1 LKLAFSPGLRVATAL
16 LSMSTFM
23 GVSSAADHPYRV
35 GLMLPA
41 TGTYAALGTAIEN
54 GFRLYVDQQGGKFG
68 GRTIEIVTVDDE
80 SNPAKATDNINRLV
94 KRDRVDAVVGTV
106 HSGVAMAMV
115 RVARATNT
123 LLIIPNAG
131 AAAFTGALCAPNVF
145 RTSFT
150 NWQPAYAMGVAAAQQ
165 GAQTAVTISWRYASG
180 EESANGFK
188 EGFEKHGG
196 KVIDQLYLPFPNVEF
211 QPLLTRIA
219 SLKPDAT
226 YAFFAGGGAVKFVND
241 YAAAGLKDSIAL
253 FSPGFLTE
261 GTLPGQGQAAQ
272 GLYSVMHYAD
282 GLDTPKDNAF
292 RAAYEQAHG
301 VIPDVYAV
309 QGYDAAQLLAAGLAA
324 VDGDSSRT
332 EQMYAAMSG
341 ATIDSPRGPF
351 TLSSANNPVQTMYL
365 RKVDGLE
372 NKVIGVATPAL
383 ADPAVGCPM

>member
-1 LKLAFSPGLRVATAL
+1 
-16 LSMSTFM
+16 
-23 GVSSAADHPYRV
+23 
-35 GLMLPA
+35 MLPA

-54 GFRLYVDQQGGKFG
+54 GFRLYIDQRAGTIG
-68 GRTIEIVTVDDE
+68 GRAIEIVTIDDE
-80 SNPAKATDNINRLV
+80 SNPAKATDNINRLI

-115 RVARATNT
+115 RAAQSTGT

-131 AAAFTGALCAPNVF
+131 AAAFTGALCAPNIF

-150 NWQPAYAMGVAAAQQ
+150 NWQPAYAMGVAAAER
-165 GAQTAVTISWRYASG
+165 GARTAVTISWRYASG

-219 SLKPDAT
+219 SLRPDAT

-241 YAAAGLKDSIAL
+241 YAAAGLKDTIAL
-253 FSPGFLTE
+253 YSPGFVTE
-261 GTLPGQGQAAQ
+261 GTLAGQGQAAQ
-272 GLYSVMHYAD
+272 GLFSVMHYAD

-292 RAAYEQAHG
+292 RAAYEKAYG
-301 VIPDVYAV
+301 VVPDVYSV
-309 QGYDAAQLLAAGLAA
+309 QGYDAAQLLAIGLEA
-324 VDGDSSRT
+324 VDGDTSRKDS
-332 EQMYAAMSG
+332 MYAAMSG

-351 TLSSANNPVQTMYL
+351 TLSRANNPVQTMYL
-365 RKVDGLE
+365 RQVDGLE
-372 NKVIGVATPAL
+372 NKVIGIATADL
-383 ADPAVGCPM
+383 EDPAVGCRM